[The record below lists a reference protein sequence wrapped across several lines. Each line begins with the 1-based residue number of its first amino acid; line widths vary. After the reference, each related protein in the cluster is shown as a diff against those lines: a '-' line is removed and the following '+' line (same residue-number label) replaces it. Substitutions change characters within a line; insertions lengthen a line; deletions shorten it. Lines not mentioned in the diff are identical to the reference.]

1 MIEETRNMKENHHQ
15 VSSFSERLGLYLI
28 SLRKLTQAAWWEEHR
43 WKIIGLFWLVALIA
57 GFVGYKL
64 YSPHLLWSNLLS
76 RSIELPLMSSDLLG
90 KRMTGW
96 LDYAK
101 LFATLVAAITA
112 SQAVLLL
119 LWYKIQSLKLR
130 YFYRDHVVI
139 CGLGRKGVVLAGQFR
154 KRGDRLVLIDRNENN
169 PSVNRFRDEGAV
181 VLIGDATDSALLSKA
196 QVGRAKRIFCLCPDD
211 ESNAQIC
218 MQSWELMDK
227 RRRKPISCVVHVT
240 SPDLCGLLRLEMVKK
255 DTMDQFRIEFFN
267 IFQTGAWALL
277 NQYPPFDE
285 KAAQASKVPRLVIV
299 GLGRFGKNV
308 LLAAAKRWKQA
319 NSDLKKRLRV
329 TVVDKDAEPK
339 TKALGLAYPKLPT
352 VCDVIPWTADIE
364 SPEFQEGLFLS
375 NEEEASDA
383 SCIYVCL
390 SDQSLGVRAAL
401 SIHHSLQGDK
411 IPIVVCMSDSGG
423 LSALLAK
430 TRGGDSPFSAVHP
443 FNLMQNTCDIRLVH
457 GVTTEI
463 LAQAIHANYLRNELQ
478 LAGQDLRA
486 KPTVVPWEHLSDFHR
501 ESNRKQ
507 ADHIGVKLDA
517 VGCSL
522 APLRD
527 WDAELFHFTPEEVER
542 LARMEHQRW
551 CDERI
556 AAGWKFGTPR
566 DDKRKI
572 HPSMVPWEQL
582 SKDDQDRDINT
593 ILELPEVLASIDL
606 QIYRVVVGSG
616 E

>member
-1 MIEETRNMKENHHQ
+1 MNENHRHI
-15 VSSFSERLGLYLI
+15 SSFRTRLASYLQ
-28 SLRKLTQAAWWEEHR
+28 SLRKLTQVAWWTEQW
-43 WKIIGLFWLVALIA
+43 WKILGVFCLVALIA
-57 GFVGYKL
+57 EFVGYKL
-64 YSPHLLWSNLLS
+64 YSPHLLCSNLLS
-76 RSIELPLMSSDLLG
+76 RSIELPLVSSDLLG
-90 KRMTGW
+90 KRVTGW

-130 YFYRDHVVI
+130 YFCRDHVVI
-139 CGLGRKGVVLAGQFR
+139 CGLGRKAVVLAEQFL
-154 KRGDRLVLIDRNENN
+154 KNGKRLVLIERNENN
-169 PSVNRFRDEGAV
+169 PSAKRFRDEGAI
-181 VLIGDATDSALLSKA
+181 VLIGDATDSALLRKA

-227 RRRKPISCVVHVT
+227 KRRKPISCLVHVT

-255 DTMDQFRIEFFN
+255 ETTDHFRVEFFN

-285 KAAQASKVPRLVIV
+285 KAGQAGKAPRLLIA

-308 LLAAAKRWKQA
+308 LLGAAKRWRQI
-319 NSDLKKRLRV
+319 NSDSKNRLRV

-339 TKALGLAYPKLPT
+339 TRALSLAYPKLQT
-352 VCDVIPWTADIE
+352 ICDVIPWTADIE
-364 SPEFQEGLFLS
+364 SPEFQEGPFLS
-375 NEEEASDA
+375 NEEGVLDA

-390 SDQSLGVRAAL
+390 SDQSLGMRAAL
-401 SIHHSLQGDK
+401 FIHHSLRGAK

-430 TRGGDSPFSAVHP
+430 TRGSDSPFSSIHP

-486 KPTVVPWEHLSDFHR
+486 KPTVVPWEELSDFHK
-501 ESNRKQ
+501 ESNRRQ

-517 VGCSL
+517 VRCSL

-527 WDAELFHFTPEEVER
+527 WDAELFRFTPEEVEM
-542 LARMEHQRW
+542 LARLEHQRW
-551 CDERI
+551 WEERI
-556 AAGWKFGTPR
+556 ASGWKFGAPR

-582 SKDDQDRDINT
+582 SKEDQDRDRNT

-606 QIYRVVVGSG
+606 QIYRVAAGNG